1 MYCKKCGTILD
12 KNAKFCRKCGAPIK
26 DEASHKFCKNCGIQ
40 LSKEQIFCTNCGLR
54 MDEGTTVTS
63 KANVPQEENPVKT
76 FEYITYASG
85 EVTEPSMKMKR
96 GSSIFQKDK
105 IELYMDNDSG
115 QAVGRMLGG
124 ALGGAIIGIIE
135 ASKNASN
142 GVKPTVVI
150 PYMSIVKYVS
160 SSILL
165 NKSIIIYLNDG
176 TIYTLVLGT
185 ESNQQDALSIL
196 KKYCR

>member
-1 MYCKKCGTILD
+1 
-12 KNAKFCRKCGAPIK
+12 
-26 DEASHKFCKNCGIQ
+26 
-40 LSKEQIFCTNCGLR
+40 
-54 MDEGTTVTS
+54 
-63 KANVPQEENPVKT
+63 
-76 FEYITYASG
+76 
-85 EVTEPSMKMKR
+85 
-96 GSSIFQKDK
+96 
-105 IELYMDNDSG
+105 
-115 QAVGRMLGG
+115 MLGG
-124 ALGGAIIGIIE
+124 ALGGAIVGIIE

-150 PYMSIVKYVS
+150 PYMSIVRYVS

-185 ESNQQDALSIL
+185 ESNLQDALSIL